1 MPTKHQYTNQRTK
14 VTPPRIALGDLRV
27 AVGITLD
34 ELVKRIEDTTGVQT
48 TRGAIS
54 AIENGHRGASA
65 SLLQAIALAYGVR
78 PEAIGTE
85 YVPRAKASA

>member
-1 MPTKHQYTNQRTK
+1 MATRHQLTHQRAK

-34 ELVKRIEDTTGVQT
+34 ELVKRIEETAGITT
-48 TRGAIS
+48 TRGALS

-65 SLLQAIALAYGVR
+65 SLLQAIALAYGLR
-78 PEAIGTE
+78 PDAIGTE
-85 YVPRAKASA
+85 YVPRSKAG

>member
-1 MPTKHQYTNQRTK
+1 MATRHQLTNQRAK
-14 VTPPRIALGDLRV
+14 VTPPRIALGDLRA

-34 ELVKRIEDTTGVQT
+34 ELVQRIEDTSGLKT

-65 SLLQAIALAYGVR
+65 ALLQSIALAYGLR
-78 PEAIGTE
+78 PDAIGTE
-85 YVPRAKASA
+85 YVPRAKAS